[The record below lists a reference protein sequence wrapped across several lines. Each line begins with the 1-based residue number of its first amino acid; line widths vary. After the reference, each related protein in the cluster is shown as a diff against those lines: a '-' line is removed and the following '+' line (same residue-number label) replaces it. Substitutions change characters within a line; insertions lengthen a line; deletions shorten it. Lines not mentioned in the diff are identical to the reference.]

1 MASSIESAAPPIHG
15 HFIAGSWE
23 SAVAERT
30 FPARN
35 PATGD
40 VLAVLAEGNRDDAR
54 RAIAAAN
61 RAREQFRQVPIW
73 ERAALCRR
81 IAHVMERR
89 ADHLAR
95 VERRAD
101 HLARVLAAEQGKPL
115 EREARAEVPVA
126 IQGLAEASEHIKWL
140 EGAVISAQD
149 PHKRVHTFYQP
160 RGGMRSSR
168 RHAGPFPTSAAS
180 AKLCRL

>member
-95 VERRAD
+95 V
-101 HLARVLAAEQGKPL
+101 LAAEQGKPL